1 MATAAKARRRPARA
15 RHGSSIT
22 LKDVARLAGV
32 SAITVSRALNKPDD
46 LSPDT
51 LARVRTA
58 ISQTGYVPN
67 LLAGGLRSARSKLVA
82 AVVPTIA
89 GPVFLDTVQA
99 LTDALDEAGYQLL
112 LGQSGYRNSRE
123 DALLDAIIG
132 RRPVGMVLTGMT
144 HSPQGRRRLLGAGI
158 PIVETWDLA
167 PTPIDMAVGF
177 NHERIGEAVCEFLHA
192 RGRRHLALVSGD
204 DERARRRASGFL
216 HAAGKLGIDA
226 SRIPIHWI
234 PAPTTLAAGRE
245 GLAQLLAREPRT
257 DAIFCSSDL
266 VALGILTEAHER
278 GIAVPRALAV
288 VGLGDLQFAAG
299 VVPAITTVRVDGA
312 RIGRIAAQFII
323 DRAEGRKVAEPVVDV
338 GFSLVQRASA

>member
-1 MATAAKARRRPARA
+1 MATGTRSRRRPART
-15 RHGSSIT
+15 RHAASIT
-22 LKDVARLAGV
+22 VKDVARLAGV
-32 SAITVSRALNKPDD
+32 SAITVSRALNRPDD

-177 NHERIGEAVCEFLHA
+177 SHERIGEAVCEFLHA

-216 HAAGKLGIDA
+216 HAAAKAGIPADKVA
-226 SRIPIHWI
+226 IHWI

-245 GLAQLLAREPRT
+245 GLARILEREPHV
-257 DAIFCSSDL
+257 DGISCSSDL
-266 VALGILTEAHER
+266 VALGVLTEAHER
-278 GIAVPRALAV
+278 RIEVPAMLAV
-288 VGLGDLQFAAG
+288 VGFGDLQFAAG
-299 VVPAITTVRVDGA
+299 VVPSITTVRVDGK
-312 RIGRIAAQFII
+312 RIGRIAARFII
-323 DRAEGRKVAEPVVDV
+323 DRAEGRKIAEPVVDV